1 MKNTMKKLL
10 SLVLV
15 AMLLVCAVPFQ
26 AAATEADETL
36 TVKTYVDGKYVTD
49 KYVTVKPGQKLEL
62 TKELAETLIYGDK
75 EFVKWTNMKDEETTG
90 PISYDNLKK
99 ANANGYYVNLY
110 LNKKVEDTRVDAKVP
125 VEIYV
130 DGSYARKGEITVP
143 VDGSVKLTKELG
155 LSLVNSDKEF
165 VKWTGASGDEAT
177 DVTIK
182 YDKITDGYFLKLF
195 VNTKKAEEPVKY
207 ITLKIIDDKG
217 NAIARE
223 FQVEPVN
230 GKSSVIDDI
239 LSYRWMG
246 NWKDSYEFV
255 TAKSDEKGNNLSLST
270 TINAGDSLTVTLKAK
285 SGSTPEGD
293 TVRVT
298 FYGTDGKAVSTYN
311 VTSGSSI
318 DSKKVSDA
326 QSKADNKTGYTF
338 KGWKI
343 DNKGDLYTSAQVAKL
358 VIKGNVE
365 FYAYLEKDTTTTNNK
380 FPYKVYLHIFKDNK
394 VDDPAKTINITEGIA
409 LDGKVTLDEV
419 KTVVKN
425 YYTAKTSDGIKYD
438 GMYMAKGNW
447 VGNFVNDTQKYDTIS
462 DTNELRKESEVHIN
476 VMITNA
482 NAKSATNEEADKTNP
497 KTGDMIF
504 IPVIFM
510 VVSGAAIAGV
520 YFYNKIIRQNLVW
533 AVIYNIICIPIAAA
547 GIVNPSIAAAAM
559 SLSSNGVLLNS
570 LRLKNIEK

>member
-26 AAATEADETL
+26 AAAAEDAENL
-36 TVKTYVDGKYVTD
+36 TVKTYVDGKYATD
-49 KYVTVKPGQKLEL
+49 KFVSVKPGDSLTL
-62 TKELAETLIYGDK
+62 TKELAETLVEDNK

-110 LNKKVEDTRVDAKVP
+110 VNKKVEDTRVDAKVP
-125 VEIYV
+125 VKIYV
-130 DGSYARKGEITVP
+130 DGSYARDGEITVP
-143 VDGSVKLTKELG
+143 VDGAVTLTKELG
-155 LSLVNSDKEF
+155 LKLVKEDKEF
-165 VKWTGASGDEAT
+165 VKWTGPSSDNDAT

-182 YDKITDGYFLKLF
+182 YAAITDGYFLKLY
-195 VNTKKAEEPVKY
+195 VNTKKVEEPAKVITTY
-207 ITLKIIDDKG
+207 IVDDKG
-217 NAIARE
+217 NAISSDTN
-223 FQVEPVN
+223 FQPVN
-230 GKSSVIDDI
+230 GKSAVISDI
-239 LSYRWMG
+239 LTYRWL
-246 NWKDSYEFV
+246 NTWKDSYEFV
-255 TAKSDEKGNNLSLST
+255 TAKSNEKGNDLSLST
-270 TINAGDSLTVTLKAK
+270 TINVGDTLTVTVKAK
-285 SGSTPEGD
+285 SGSTPEAG

-326 QSKADNKTGYTF
+326 QTKADNKTGYTF

-358 VIKGNVE
+358 VIKGNVD
-365 FYAYLEKDTTTTNNK
+365 FYAQLEKDTPTTNNK

-438 GMYMAKGNW
+438 GMYLAKGNW
-447 VGNFVNDTQKYDTIS
+447 VGNFVNDTQKYTTIE
-462 DTNELRKESEVHIN
+462 DTNEFRKESEVHIN

-482 NAKSATNEEADKTNP
+482 NAKSTTNEKADKTNP

-520 YFYNKIIRQNLVW
+520 YFYNKKRN
-533 AVIYNIICIPIAAA
+533 A
-547 GIVNPSIAAAAM
+547 
-559 SLSSNGVLLNS
+559 
-570 LRLKNIEK
+570 R

>member
-125 VEIYV
+125 VKIYV
-130 DGSYARKGEITVP
+130 DGSYARDGEITVP
-143 VDGSVKLTKELG
+143 VDGAVTLTKELG
-155 LSLVNSDKEF
+155 LKLVKEDKEF
-165 VKWTGASGDEAT
+165 VKWTGASDNDAT
-177 DVTIK
+177 GVTIK
-182 YDKITDGYFLKLF
+182 YAGIDDGYSLKLF

-217 NAIARE
+217 NTIARE

-230 GKSSVIDDI
+230 GKSSVISDI

-298 FYGTDGKAVSTYN
+298 FYGT
-311 VTSGSSI
+311 

-438 GMYMAKGNW
+438 GMYLAKGNW
-447 VGNFVNDTQKYDTIS
+447 VGNFVNDTQKYTTIE
-462 DTNELRKESEVHIN
+462 DTNEMRKESEVHIN

-482 NAKSATNEEADKTNP
+482 NAKSTTNEKADKTNP

-520 YFYNKIIRQNLVW
+520 YFYNKKRN
-533 AVIYNIICIPIAAA
+533 A
-547 GIVNPSIAAAAM
+547 
-559 SLSSNGVLLNS
+559 
-570 LRLKNIEK
+570 R

>member
-26 AAATEADETL
+26 AAAAEEAENL

-49 KYVTVKPGQKLEL
+49 KHVSVNPGESLTL
-62 TKELAETLIYGDK
+62 TKELAETLVEDNK

-110 LNKKVEDTRVDAKVP
+110 VNKKVEDTRVDAKVP
-125 VEIYV
+125 VKIYV
-130 DGSYARKGEITVP
+130 DGSYARDGEITVP

-165 VKWTGASGDEAT
+165 VKWTGASDNDAT
-177 DVTIK
+177 NVTIN
-182 YDKITDGYFLKLF
+182 YAGIGDGYSLKLY
-195 VNTKKAEEPVKY
+195 VNTKKVEEPAKVITTY
-207 ITLKIIDDKG
+207 IVDDKG
-217 NAIARE
+217 NAISSDTN
-223 FQVEPVN
+223 FEPAN
-230 GKSSVIDDI
+230 GKSAVISDI
-239 LSYRWMG
+239 MTWRWLKG
-246 NWKDSYEFV
+246 WENSYEFV
-255 TAKSDEKGNNLSLST
+255 TAKSIEKGSKLTAST
-270 TINAGDSLTVTLKAK
+270 TINVGDTVTITVKAK
-285 SGSTPEGD
+285 SGSTPEAG

-311 VTSGSSI
+311 VTSGSKI

-343 DNKGDLYTSAQVAKL
+343 DNKGDLYTSAKVADL
-358 VIKGNVE
+358 TIKGNVE

-394 VDDPAKTINITEGIA
+394 IDDPAKTINITEGIA

-482 NAKSATNEEADKTNP
+482 NAKSTTNEKADKTNP

-520 YFYNKIIRQNLVW
+520 YFYNKKRS
-533 AVIYNIICIPIAAA
+533 A
-547 GIVNPSIAAAAM
+547 
-559 SLSSNGVLLNS
+559 
-570 LRLKNIEK
+570 R

>member
-1 MKNTMKKLL
+1 MKNTMKRLL

-26 AAATEADETL
+26 AAAAEDAENL

-49 KYVTVKPGQKLEL
+49 KHVSVKPGDSLTL
-62 TKELAETLIYGDK
+62 TKELAETLIEDNNK

-99 ANANGYYVNLY
+99 ANANGYYVNLI
-110 LNKKVEDTRVDAKVP
+110 LKKKAAEDTRVDAKVP
-125 VEIYV
+125 VKIYL
-130 DGSYARKGEITVP
+130 DGSYVRDGQITVP

-155 LSLVNSDKEF
+155 LSLVNADKEF
-165 VKWTGASGDEAT
+165 VKWTGSSDNEAT
-177 DVTIK
+177 DVTIN
-182 YDKITDGYFLKLF
+182 YAGIDDGYFLKLF
-195 VNTKKAEEPVKY
+195 VNTKKAEEPVKP
-207 ITLKIIDDKG
+207 ITVKIVDDKG
-217 NAIARE
+217 NAIAKQFE
-223 FQVEPVN
+223 VTPAN
-230 GKSSVIDDI
+230 GKSSVVGDI
-239 LSYRWMG
+239 LTQRWMG

-255 TAKSDEKGNNLSLST
+255 TAKSDEKGNNLSLTT

-285 SGSTPEGD
+285 SGSTPEAG

-358 VIKGNVE
+358 VIKGNVD

-438 GMYMAKGNW
+438 GMYLAKGNW
-447 VGNFVNDTQKYDTIS
+447 VGNFVNDTQKYTTIE
-462 DTNELRKESEVHIN
+462 DTNEFRKESEVHIN

-482 NAKSATNEEADKTNP
+482 NAKSTTNEKADKTNP

-520 YFYNKIIRQNLVW
+520 YFYNKKRN
-533 AVIYNIICIPIAAA
+533 A
-547 GIVNPSIAAAAM
+547 
-559 SLSSNGVLLNS
+559 
-570 LRLKNIEK
+570 R

>member
-90 PISYDNLKK
+90 PISYDGLKE

-110 LNKKVEDTRVDAKVP
+110 LSKKVEDTRVDAKVP
-125 VEIYV
+125 VEIYL

-155 LSLVNSDKEF
+155 LSLVNSDK
-165 VKWTGASGDEAT
+165 V
-177 DVTIK
+177 
-182 YDKITDGYFLKLF
+182 F

-217 NAIARE
+217 NTIARE

-230 GKSSVIDDI
+230 GKSSVISDI

-482 NAKSATNEEADKTNP
+482 NAKSTTNEKADKTNP

-520 YFYNKIIRQNLVW
+520 YFYNKKRN
-533 AVIYNIICIPIAAA
+533 A
-547 GIVNPSIAAAAM
+547 
-559 SLSSNGVLLNS
+559 
-570 LRLKNIEK
+570 R

>member
-125 VEIYV
+125 VKIYV
-130 DGSYARKGEITVP
+130 DGSYARDGEITVP
-143 VDGSVKLTKELG
+143 VDGAVTLTKELG
-155 LSLVNSDKEF
+155 LKLVREDKEF
-165 VKWTGASGDEAT
+165 VKWTGSSSDNDAT

-182 YDKITDGYFLKLF
+182 YAGITDGYFLKLY
-195 VNTKKAEEPVKY
+195 VNTKKVEEPAKVITTY
-207 ITLKIIDDKG
+207 IVDDKG
-217 NAIARE
+217 NAISSDTN
-223 FQVEPVN
+223 FQPVN
-230 GKSSVIDDI
+230 GKSAVISDI
-239 LSYRWMG
+239 LTYRWL
-246 NWKDSYEFV
+246 NTWKDSYEFV
-255 TAKSDEKGNNLSLST
+255 TAKSNEKGNDLSLST
-270 TINAGDSLTVTLKAK
+270 TINVGDTLTVTVKAK
-285 SGSTPEGD
+285 SGSTPEAG

-326 QSKADNKTGYTF
+326 QSKVDNKTGYTF

-358 VIKGNVE
+358 VIKGNVD

-409 LDGKVTLDEV
+409 LDGVVTLDEV

-447 VGNFVNDTQKYDTIS
+447 VGNFVNDTQKYDTIPN
-462 DTNELRKESEVHIN
+462 TNELRKESEVHIN

-482 NAKSATNEEADKTNP
+482 NAKSTTNEKADKTNP

-520 YFYNKIIRQNLVW
+520 YFYNKKRS
-533 AVIYNIICIPIAAA
+533 A
-547 GIVNPSIAAAAM
+547 
-559 SLSSNGVLLNS
+559 
-570 LRLKNIEK
+570 R

>member
-26 AAATEADETL
+26 AAAAEEAENL

-49 KYVTVKPGQKLEL
+49 KHVSVNPGESLTL
-62 TKELAETLIYGDK
+62 TKELAETLVEDNK

-110 LNKKVEDTRVDAKVP
+110 VNKKVEDTRVDAKVP
-125 VEIYV
+125 VKIYV
-130 DGSYARKGEITVP
+130 DGSYARDGEITVP

-155 LSLVNSDKEF
+155 LKLVKEDKEF
-165 VKWTGASGDEAT
+165 VKWTGASDNEAT
-177 DVTIK
+177 GVTVK
-182 YDKITDGYFLKLF
+182 YAGIDDGYFLKLF
-195 VNTKKAEEPVKY
+195 VNTKKAEETPKY
-207 ITLKIIDDKG
+207 ITTYIVDDKG
-217 NAIARE
+217 NAISSDTN
-223 FQVEPVN
+223 FEPAN
-230 GKSSVIDDI
+230 GKSAVISDI
-239 LSYRWMG
+239 MTWRWLKG
-246 NWKDSYEFV
+246 WENSYEFV
-255 TAKSDEKGNNLSLST
+255 TAKSIEKGSKLTAST
-270 TINAGDSLTVTLKAK
+270 TINVGDTVTITVKAK
-285 SGSTPEGD
+285 SGSTPEAG

-343 DNKGDLYTSAQVAKL
+343 DNKGDLYTSAKVADL
-358 VIKGNVE
+358 TIKGNVE

-394 VDDPAKTINITEGIA
+394 IDDPAKTINITEGIA

-482 NAKSATNEEADKTNP
+482 NAKSTTNEKADKTNP

-520 YFYNKIIRQNLVW
+520 YFYNKKRS
-533 AVIYNIICIPIAAA
+533 A
-547 GIVNPSIAAAAM
+547 
-559 SLSSNGVLLNS
+559 
-570 LRLKNIEK
+570 R

>member
-26 AAATEADETL
+26 AAAAEADETL

-75 EFVKWTNMKDEETTG
+75 EFVKWTNMNDVETTG
-90 PISYDNLKK
+90 PISYDGLQK
-99 ANANGYYVNLY
+99 AESGYYVNLY
-110 LNKKVEDTRVDAKVP
+110 VKTKDTRVDAKVP
-125 VEIYV
+125 VKIYV
-130 DGSYARKGEITVP
+130 DGSYARDGEITVP
-143 VDGSVKLTKELG
+143 VDGSVTLTKELG
-155 LSLVNSDKEF
+155 LSLVNADKEF
-165 VKWTGASGDEAT
+165 VKWTGSSDNEAT
-177 DVTIK
+177 DVAVK
-182 YDKITDGYFLKLF
+182 YGNITDGYYVKLF
-195 VNTKKAEEPVKY
+195 VNTKKAEEPVKP
-207 ITLKIIDDKG
+207 ITVKIVDDKG
-217 NAIARE
+217 NAIAKQFE
-223 FQVEPVN
+223 VTPAN
-230 GKSSVIDDI
+230 GKSSVVGDI
-239 LSYRWMG
+239 LTQRWMG

-255 TAKSDEKGNNLSLST
+255 TAKSDEKGNNLSLTT

-358 VIKGNVE
+358 VIKSNVD

-438 GMYMAKGNW
+438 GMYLAKGNW
-447 VGNFVNDTQKYDTIS
+447 VGNFVNDTQKYTTIE
-462 DTNELRKESEVHIN
+462 DTNEMRKESEVHIN

-482 NAKSATNEEADKTNP
+482 NAKSTTNEKADKTNP

-520 YFYNKIIRQNLVW
+520 YFYNKKRN
-533 AVIYNIICIPIAAA
+533 A
-547 GIVNPSIAAAAM
+547 
-559 SLSSNGVLLNS
+559 
-570 LRLKNIEK
+570 R

>member
-1 MKNTMKKLL
+1 M
-10 SLVLV
+10 
-15 AMLLVCAVPFQ
+15 
-26 AAATEADETL
+26 
-36 TVKTYVDGKYVTD
+36 
-49 KYVTVKPGQKLEL
+49 
-62 TKELAETLIYGDK
+62 
-75 EFVKWTNMKDEETTG
+75 
-90 PISYDNLKK
+90 
-99 ANANGYYVNLY
+99 
-110 LNKKVEDTRVDAKVP
+110 
-125 VEIYV
+125 
-130 DGSYARKGEITVP
+130 
-143 VDGSVKLTKELG
+143 
-155 LSLVNSDKEF
+155 
-165 VKWTGASGDEAT
+165 
-177 DVTIK
+177 
-182 YDKITDGYFLKLF
+182 
-195 VNTKKAEEPVKY
+195 
-207 ITLKIIDDKG
+207 
-217 NAIARE
+217 
-223 FQVEPVN
+223 N
-230 GKSSVIDDI
+230 GKSSVISDI

-255 TAKSDEKGNNLSLST
+255 TAKSDEKGNNLPLST

-326 QSKADNKTGYTF
+326 QSKADNKTGYSF

-482 NAKSATNEEADKTNP
+482 NAKSATNEKADKTNP

-520 YFYNKIIRQNLVW
+520 YFYNKKRS
-533 AVIYNIICIPIAAA
+533 A
-547 GIVNPSIAAAAM
+547 
-559 SLSSNGVLLNS
+559 
-570 LRLKNIEK
+570 R

>member
-75 EFVKWTNMKDEETTG
+75 EFVKWTNMNDVETTG
-90 PISYDNLKK
+90 PISYDGLQK
-99 ANANGYYVNLY
+99 AESGYYVNLY
-110 LNKKVEDTRVDAKVP
+110 VKTKDTRVDAKVP
-125 VEIYV
+125 VKIYV
-130 DGSYARKGEITVP
+130 DGSYVRDGQITVP

-155 LSLVNSDKEF
+155 LSLVNADKEF
-165 VKWTGASGDEAT
+165 VKWTGSSDNEAT
-177 DVTIK
+177 DVTIN
-182 YDKITDGYFLKLF
+182 YAGIDDGYFLKLF
-195 VNTKKAEEPVKY
+195 VNTKKAEEPVKP
-207 ITLKIIDDKG
+207 ITVKIVDDKG
-217 NAIARE
+217 NAIAKQFE
-223 FQVEPVN
+223 VTPAN
-230 GKSSVIDDI
+230 GKSSVVGDI
-239 LSYRWMG
+239 LTQRWMG

-255 TAKSDEKGNNLSLST
+255 TAKSDEKGNNLSLTT

-285 SGSTPEGD
+285 SCSTPEGD

-358 VIKGNVE
+358 VIKGNVD

-438 GMYMAKGNW
+438 GLYMAKGNW
-447 VGNFVNDTQKYDTIS
+447 VGNFVNDTQKYTTIE
-462 DTNELRKESEVHIN
+462 DTNEFRKESEVHIN

-482 NAKSATNEEADKTNP
+482 NAKSTTNEKPDKTNP
-497 KTGDMIF
+497 KIGRAH
-504 IPVIFM
+504 V
-510 VVSGAAIAGV
+510 
-520 YFYNKIIRQNLVW
+520 
-533 AVIYNIICIPIAAA
+533 
-547 GIVNPSIAAAAM
+547 
-559 SLSSNGVLLNS
+559 
-570 LRLKNIEK
+570 

>member
-26 AAATEADETL
+26 AAATEADNKTVKVNVYVDDVLTTDKTL
-36 TVKTYVDGKYVTD
+36 TVKPGESVT
-49 KYVTVKPGQKLEL
+49 LNE
-62 TKELAETLIYGDK
+62 ELAKSLVMSDK
-75 EFVKWTNMKDEETTG
+75 AFVKWTGASGNEATG
-90 PISYDNLKK
+90 VTIQYEKIPADYSVRLYVKK
-99 ANANGYYVNLY
+99 I
-110 LNKKVEDTRVDAKVP
+110 VEDPRVDAKVP
-125 VEIYV
+125 VKIYV
-130 DGSYARKGEITVP
+130 DGSYARDGEITVP
-143 VDGSVKLTKELG
+143 VDGAVTLTKELG
-155 LSLVNSDKEF
+155 LKLVKEDKEF
-165 VKWTGASGDEAT
+165 VKWTDASDNVAT
-177 DVTIK
+177 DNTIK
-182 YDKITDGYFLKLF
+182 YAGITDGYSLKLY
-195 VNTKKAEEPVKY
+195 VNTKKAEETVKP
-207 ITLKIIDDKG
+207 ITVKIVDANG
-217 NAIARE
+217 NAIAKE
-223 FQVEPVN
+223 FQVTPVN
-230 GKSSVIDDI
+230 GKYSVIGDI
-239 LSYRWMG
+239 LTQRWMG

-255 TAKSDEKGNNLSLST
+255 TAKSDEKGSNLSLTT

-285 SGSTPEGD
+285 SGSTPEAG

-358 VIKGNVE
+358 VIKGNVD

-438 GMYMAKGNW
+438 GMYLAKGNW
-447 VGNFVNDTQKYDTIS
+447 VGNFVNDTQKYTTIE
-462 DTNELRKESEVHIN
+462 DTNEFRKESEVHIN

-482 NAKSATNEEADKTNP
+482 NAKSTTNEKADKTNP

-520 YFYNKIIRQNLVW
+520 YFYNKKRN
-533 AVIYNIICIPIAAA
+533 A
-547 GIVNPSIAAAAM
+547 
-559 SLSSNGVLLNS
+559 
-570 LRLKNIEK
+570 R

>member
-26 AAATEADETL
+26 AAATEADAK
-36 TVKTYVDGKYVTD
+36 TVKVNVYVDDVLTAD
-49 KYVTVKPGQKLEL
+49 KTITVKPGESITLNE
-62 TKELAETLIYGDK
+62 ELAKSLVKSDK
-75 EFVKWTNMKDEETTG
+75 AFVKWTGASGNE
-90 PISYDNLKK
+90 
-99 ANANGYYVNLY
+99 ANGQVIPYEKIPADYSVNLY
-110 LNKKVEDTRVDAKVP
+110 VKKIVEDTRVDAKVP
-125 VEIYV
+125 VKIYV
-130 DGSYARKGEITVP
+130 DGSYVRDGEITVP
-143 VDGSVKLTKELG
+143 VDGAVTLTKELG
-155 LSLVNSDKEF
+155 LKLVKEDKEF
-165 VKWTGASGDEAT
+165 VKWTGASDNDAT
-177 DVTIK
+177 NVTIN
-182 YDKITDGYFLKLF
+182 YAGITDGYSLKLY
-195 VNTKKAEEPVKY
+195 VNTKKVEEPAKY
-207 ITLKIIDDKG
+207 ITIKIIDDKG

-230 GKSSVIDDI
+230 GKASVIGDI

-358 VIKGNVE
+358 VIKGNVD
-365 FYAYLEKDTTTTNNK
+365 FYAQLEKNSTTNNK
-380 FPYKVYLHIFKDNK
+380 FPHEVYLQIYKDTK
-394 VDDPAKTINITEGIA
+394 LSAPDKTIKISDGIA
-409 LDGKVTLDEV
+409 VDGVVSMKEV
-419 KTVVKN
+419 QSVVKN
-425 YYTAKTSDGIKYD
+425 YYTAKNSDGIQYD
-438 GMYMAKGNW
+438 GLYLAE
-447 VGNFVNDTQKYDTIS
+447 GNFAGNYVTDSGKQDSFDDINARRQER
-462 DTNELRKESEVHIN
+462 NVHIN

-482 NAKSATNEEADKTNP
+482 NAKSNTNEKADKTNP

-520 YFYNKIIRQNLVW
+520 YFYNKKRN
-533 AVIYNIICIPIAAA
+533 A
-547 GIVNPSIAAAAM
+547 
-559 SLSSNGVLLNS
+559 
-570 LRLKNIEK
+570 R

>member
-26 AAATEADETL
+26 AAAAEDAENL

-49 KYVTVKPGQKLEL
+49 KYVSVKPGDSLTL
-62 TKELAETLIYGDK
+62 TKELAETLVEDNK

-110 LNKKVEDTRVDAKVP
+110 VNKKVEDTRVDAKVP
-125 VEIYV
+125 VKIYV
-130 DGSYARKGEITVP
+130 DGSYARDGEITVP
-143 VDGSVKLTKELG
+143 VDGAVTLTKELG
-155 LSLVNSDKEF
+155 LKLVKEDKEF
-165 VKWTGASGDEAT
+165 VKWTGPSSDNDAT

-182 YDKITDGYFLKLF
+182 YAAITDGYFLKLY
-195 VNTKKAEEPVKY
+195 VNTKKVEEPAKVITTY
-207 ITLKIIDDKG
+207 IVDDKG
-217 NAIARE
+217 NAISSDTN
-223 FQVEPVN
+223 FQPVN
-230 GKSSVIDDI
+230 GKSAVISDI
-239 LSYRWMG
+239 LTYRWL
-246 NWKDSYEFV
+246 NTWKDSYEFV
-255 TAKSDEKGNNLSLST
+255 TAKSNEKGNDLSLST
-270 TINAGDSLTVTLKAK
+270 TINVGDTLTVTVKAK
-285 SGSTPEGD
+285 SGSTPEAG

-326 QSKADNKTGYTF
+326 QTKADNKTGYTF

-358 VIKGNVE
+358 VIKGNVD
-365 FYAYLEKDTTTTNNK
+365 FYAQLEKDTPTTNNK

-438 GMYMAKGNW
+438 GMYLAKGNW
-447 VGNFVNDTQKYDTIS
+447 VGNFVNDTQKYTTIE
-462 DTNELRKESEVHIN
+462 DTNEFRKESEVHIN

-482 NAKSATNEEADKTNP
+482 NAKSTTNEKADKTNP

-520 YFYNKIIRQNLVW
+520 YFYNKKRN
-533 AVIYNIICIPIAAA
+533 A
-547 GIVNPSIAAAAM
+547 
-559 SLSSNGVLLNS
+559 
-570 LRLKNIEK
+570 R

>member
-15 AMLLVCAVPFQ
+15 AMLLVSAVPFQ
-26 AAATEADETL
+26 AAATEADAK
-36 TVKTYVDGKYVTD
+36 TVKVNVYVDDVLTAD
-49 KYVTVKPGQKLEL
+49 KTFTVKPGESVTL
-62 TKELAETLIYGDK
+62 TKELGESLVKPDK
-75 EFVKWTNMKDEETTG
+75 AFVKWTGASGNDATDVTIK
-90 PISYDNLKK
+90 YDKITD
-99 ANANGYYVNLY
+99 GYYLNLY
-110 LNKKVEDTRVDAKVP
+110 VKKVVEDTRVDAKVP
-125 VEIYV
+125 VKIYL
-130 DGSYARKGEITVP
+130 DGSYVRDGQITVP

-155 LSLVNSDKEF
+155 LSLVNADKEF
-165 VKWTGASGDEAT
+165 VKWTGSSDNEAT
-177 DVTIK
+177 DVTIN
-182 YDKITDGYFLKLF
+182 YAGIDDGYFLKLF
-195 VNTKKAEEPVKY
+195 VNTKKAEEPVKP
-207 ITLKIIDDKG
+207 ITVKIVDDKG
-217 NAIARE
+217 NAIAKQFE
-223 FQVEPVN
+223 VTPAN
-230 GKSSVIDDI
+230 GKSSVVGDI
-239 LSYRWMG
+239 LTQRWMG

-255 TAKSDEKGNNLSLST
+255 TAKSDEKGNNLSLTT

-285 SGSTPEGD
+285 SCSTPEGD

-358 VIKGNVE
+358 VIKGNVD

-380 FPYKVYLHIFKDNK
+380 FPHEVYLQIYKDTK
-394 VDDPAKTINITEGIA
+394 LSAPDKTIKISDGIA
-409 LDGKVTLDEV
+409 VDGVVSMKEV
-419 KTVVKN
+419 QSVVKN
-425 YYTAKTSDGIKYD
+425 YYTAKNSDGIQYD
-438 GMYMAKGNW
+438 GLYLAE
-447 VGNFVNDTQKYDTIS
+447 GNFAGNYVTDSGKQDSFDDINARRQER
-462 DTNELRKESEVHIN
+462 NVHIN

-482 NAKSATNEEADKTNP
+482 NAKSNTTEKADKTNP

-520 YFYNKIIRQNLVW
+520 YFYNKKRN
-533 AVIYNIICIPIAAA
+533 A
-547 GIVNPSIAAAAM
+547 
-559 SLSSNGVLLNS
+559 
-570 LRLKNIEK
+570 R

>member
-165 VKWTGASGDEAT
+165 VKWTGASDNEAT
-177 DVTIK
+177 DVTVK
-182 YDKITDGYFLKLF
+182 YDKITDGYSLKLF
-195 VNTKKAEEPVKY
+195 VNTKKAEEPAKY

-230 GKSSVIDDI
+230 GKSSVISDI

-270 TINAGDSLTVTLKAK
+270 TIDAGDSLTVTLKAK

-365 FYAYLEKDTTTTNNK
+365 FYASSRRTPPLPTTSSPTRFTCTSSRTTRSTIPPRPSTLPRASLWTARSLWTRSRPLSRTTT
-380 FPYKVYLHIFKDNK
+380 PPR
-394 VDDPAKTINITEGIA
+394 PATASSMTACTWPRATGSA
-409 LDGKVTLDEV
+409 TLS
-419 KTVVKN
+419 T
-425 YYTAKTSDGIKYD
+425 TPRSMTPSPTPTSS
-438 GMYMAKGNW
+438 A
-447 VGNFVNDTQKYDTIS
+447 
-462 DTNELRKESEVHIN
+462 RR
-476 VMITNA
+476 
-482 NAKSATNEEADKTNP
+482 AKSTS
-497 KTGDMIF
+497 M
-504 IPVIFM
+504 
-510 VVSGAAIAGV
+510 
-520 YFYNKIIRQNLVW
+520 
-533 AVIYNIICIPIAAA
+533 
-547 GIVNPSIAAAAM
+547 
-559 SLSSNGVLLNS
+559 
-570 LRLKNIEK
+570 